1 MESIN
6 TFILV
11 SLPIF
16 IIHIILMIF
25 SLRILFKNKKTK
37 ILNYQIWVI
46 IVIVINIF
54 GSLAYLL
61 WGKKDD

>member
-6 TFILV
+6 TFILA

-46 IVIVINIF
+46 IIIVINIF